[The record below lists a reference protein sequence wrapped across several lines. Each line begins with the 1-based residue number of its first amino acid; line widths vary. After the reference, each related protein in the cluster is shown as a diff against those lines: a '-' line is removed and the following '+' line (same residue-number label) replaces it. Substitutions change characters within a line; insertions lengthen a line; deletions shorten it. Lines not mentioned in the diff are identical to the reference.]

1 VIQIFNIFSRLIY
14 KLRKKNLQN
23 GLIIK
28 KQKKK
33 KKKKKIYI
41 YIYIIE
47 KIIIIKIYIPI
58 KFIKT

>member
-33 KKKKKIYI
+33 KKYI

-47 KIIIIKIYIPI
+47 KIIIIKIYKI
-58 KFIKT
+58 KKN